1 MVLKQ
6 ENTTSNLARDAMV
19 TEKTEQTAP
28 VESPAVAAI
37 LQTSV
42 TSLRSRPGS
51 PRWAVMHL
59 LKRIA
64 LLKEAADTSLR
75 PDISLVWPEGFEP
88 PPLPTSSEEA
98 LWQEILVKFGACESP
113 AKIAARHFD
122 RIVQV
127 GMDANAVPFPCMP
140 SRQSMDKNLVFA
152 VAHHAPWKPPS
163 QHQRLGHA
171 RLSGQ
176 FHSTGLAMD
185 RPSKASQ
192 ISLDPQDTLAFRF
205 LPEVEK
211 QWTNPAEKEVFD
223 LLLAGRAQDP
233 YDLRQAF
240 YREPPLDMELLPWP
254 MLQNGI
260 VGDDICTDA
269 QTKVAKLREEQPLS
283 LERLE
288 KRRAVL
294 AKKLKG
300 ELNRRVFDE
309 CLPMLER
316 ESALLELQAA
326 RAQDKALESAQYD
339 ELAAQGAQ
347 FVVWPRPH
355 ERCWPE
361 QSSAWKNHCRWFAM
375 WRSQPVVASKFAYK
389 PMKRSNSLSSIGSW
403 AAVSDISW
411 IDIESKASECGW
423 QEVLDEQAPSLAAAK
438 PTDIPK
444 AAVVEIRSLSKPPSG
459 VCLTM
464 EVMCILL
471 QVPPTKLKAGG
482 VDYWSS
488 AKELLGQPD
497 FLSRLNALSDYLP
510 ASVLD
515 AVAPYMCAE
524 DFTPEAVGKGSSACK
539 ALCTWARE
547 LYKYHTL
554 GQASAEA
561 AWRDYVNKPV
571 SELLIESQ
579 EAVAELPKA
588 ALQEL
593 KALASP
599 PVEVAIVCSCF
610 LHLFAG
616 IADGVEL
623 TKRGNVKDASWR
635 ACQKFMSNPDATLKC
650 MHDLRDTIDA
660 GAVPAKNIRKVRKV
674 LGHSLNP
681 EAVKAKSVAAGHLCK
696 WLISTIAYYEHA
708 APIQQQAQVSQT
720 SPPAKAVAE
729 ASKHLSKADI
739 VEIKSLE
746 VPPKPVMIVCVCVC
760 ILLGRDG
767 NSGWAG
773 AKALVSDVQFLRIL
787 LEHKRENVTTEQ
799 IEKVREIINKEGP
812 LDGDK
817 VKCASKAAYGLFQWV
832 LAMIEFE

>member
-6 ENTTSNLARDAMV
+6 ENTTLNIIQDAMV
-19 TEKTEQTAP
+19 TEKTEQEAL
-28 VESPAVAAI
+28 VQSPAVAAN
-37 LQTSV
+37 LQSSV
-42 TSLRSRPGS
+42 PSLRSRPGS

-59 LKRIA
+59 LKRIS
-64 LLKEAADTSLR
+64 LLKEAAETSPR

-88 PPLPTSSEEA
+88 PALPTSSEEA
-98 LWQEILVKFGACESP
+98 LWQEILVKFGACEAP
-113 AKIAARHFD
+113 AKLAALHFD
-122 RIVQV
+122 RIIQI

-140 SRQSMDKNLVFA
+140 SRQSMDKNLVHA
-152 VAHHAPWKPPS
+152 VTHHAPWRPPS
-163 QHQRLGHA
+163 QHQPLGHA
-171 RLSGQ
+171 RLSRQ
-176 FHSTGLAMD
+176 LHCRGLAMD
-185 RPSKASQ
+185 GPSKASE
-192 ISLDPQDTLAFRF
+192 ISVGPQDTLAFRF
-205 LPEVEK
+205 LSEVEK
-211 QWTNPAEKEVFD
+211 QWTTSAEKEVFD

-240 YREPPLDMELLPWP
+240 YSEPPLDMELLPWP

-260 VGDDICTDA
+260 VGDDICTDS
-269 QTKVAKLREEQPLS
+269 QTKVAKLREGQPLS

-294 AKKLKG
+294 AKRLKG
-300 ELNRRVFDE
+300 ELNRHVFDE

-316 ESALLELQAA
+316 ESAFLELKAA

-347 FVVWPRPH
+347 FVVWPRPN

-361 QSSAWKNHCRWFAM
+361 QSPAWKNHCKWFAM
-375 WRSQPVVASKFAYK
+375 WRSQPLVASEYAFK

-411 IDIESKASECGW
+411 IEIESKASECGW

-444 AAVVEIRSLSKPPSG
+444 AAIVEIRSLNKPPAG
-459 VCLTM
+459 VVLTM

-471 QVPPTKLKAGG
+471 QAPPAKLKDGG

-488 AKELLGQPD
+488 ACELLGQPD

-515 AVAPYMCAE
+515 AVAPYMCME
-524 DFTPEAVGKGSSACK
+524 DFTPEVIGKGSLACK

-561 AWRDYVNKPV
+561 AWQNYVSKPM
-571 SELLIESQ
+571 SELLTESQ
-579 EAVAELPKA
+579 QAVEELPKS

-593 KALASP
+593 KALGKP

-623 TKRGNVKDASWR
+623 TKRGNVKDASWK
-635 ACQKFMSNPDATLKC
+635 ACQKFMSNPGATLES
-650 MHDLRDTIDA
+650 MHDFRNAINA
-660 GAVPAKNIRKVRKV
+660 GAVPVKNIRKVRKV
-674 LGHSLNP
+674 LGHSLTP
-681 EAVKAKSVAAGHLCK
+681 ETLKAKSVAAGHLCK
-696 WLISTIAYYEHA
+696 WLISTIAYYERA
-708 APIQQQAQVSQT
+708 APIQHEAQVSQT
-720 SPPAKAVAE
+720 SPPAKTVPE
-729 ASKHLSKADI
+729 ASRHLCKGDI
-739 VEIKSLE
+739 VEIKSLSA
-746 VPPKPVMIVCVCVC
+746 PPQLVMIVCVCVC
-760 ILLGRDG
+760 ILLGRDE

-773 AKALVSDVQFLRIL
+773 AKAMLSDVCFLKIL
-787 LEHKRENVTTEQ
+787 LEHKKEDVTTEQ
-799 IEKVREIINKEGP
+799 IEKVREIINKEGL
-812 LDGDK
+812 LDSDK
-817 VKCASKAAYGLFQWV
+817 VKSVSKAAYGLFRWV
-832 LAMIEFE
+832 LATIEVE